1 MQSNSHCNFFE
12 WFNEEDS
19 KYEGN
24 APDFQDSGRT
34 RTEEDEVCLEKEK
47 VIVELIKKNEKL
59 KAKLQEEKKFG
70 RFMQVFFL
78 LSWTLTIIFVFMLLF
93 KFNCN

>member
-1 MQSNSHCNFFE
+1 MQSNSHCNFFK

-24 APDFQDSGRT
+24 AADFEDSGRR
-34 RTEEDEVCLEKEK
+34 RTEEDEMCLEKEK

-93 KFNCN
+93 KLNCN